1 MAFYLSRYINKAK
14 FGSFFHLSSK
24 FSSQAEYAI
33 KVDRK
38 LLTELRKSTGFS
50 FFKCNNALKLS
61 NNNLQQAEEW
71 LYEQAEKEG
80 WAKATKLQGR
90 STSQGLIGVFAEE
103 NYAALVQIRCE
114 TDFVARNEL
123 FQELV
128 ATTAKATIN
137 FRRNVIEQNMR
148 VNSLANNDITHLR
161 EFLLAHE
168 ISELPVPNQ
177 NTTVEEHVVGLVGK
191 TGENI
196 KLHKALAIATSKE
209 NVIGYSCHGNVSAT
223 VNDCMMGSYA
233 AAVVLKPLSDNA
245 ERNQISNLARSLSQ
259 HVIGMN
265 PKCLGPTEDI
275 SEEDTL
281 LCQGYLLDDKKTISD
296 MVKEAG
302 VEIVDFVRYGVED

>member
-1 MAFYLSRYINKAK
+1 MSRYVNKIRL
-14 FGSFFHLSSK
+14 GSFFHLTSK
-24 FSSQAEYAI
+24 FSSHAEAAV
-33 KVDRK
+33 KVDK
-38 LLTELRKSTGFS
+38 KMLTELRKNTGFS

-61 NNNLQQAEEW
+61 NNNLQKAEEW

-90 STSQGLIGVFAEE
+90 STNQGLIGVMVEE
-103 NYAALVQIRCE
+103 NFAALVQVRCE

-123 FQELV
+123 FQQLV
-128 ATTAKATIN
+128 ATTAKATIK
-137 FRRNVIEQNMR
+137 FRRNVIEQNMKI
-148 VNSLANNDITHLR
+148 NSLSNDDITHLR

-168 ISELPVPNQ
+168 IQELPVPDQ

-223 VNDCMMGSYA
+223 VNNCVMGTYG
-233 AAVVLKPLSDNA
+233 AAVVLKPLSDSV
-245 ERNQISNLARSLSQ
+245 EKSHISNLARSLSQ

-265 PKCLGPTEDI
+265 PKCLGPTKDV

-281 LCQGYLLDDKKTISD
+281 LCQGYLLDDKKTISE
-296 MVKEAG
+296 MINEAG
-302 VEIVDFVRYGVED
+302 VEIVDFVRYGVDD